1 MKTIGIKLAD
11 GSFYPVLED
20 NKPSEKQLE
29 LTTAHNNQTKVMVDL
44 YRSATCSMDDAEYVD
59 SLQIENLNA
68 RPNGEADIKFSVS
81 LDEDNKLSAKI
92 VDSETGNESN
102 TNITLVSRT
111 LELLM
116 NMELMILK
124 KNKGKAP
131 GRLQRP
137 VHLPQVVYLLPLL
150 P

>member
-20 NKPSEKQLE
+20 NTPSEKNLE

-59 SLQIENLNA
+59 SLQIENLVA

-81 LDEDNKLSAKI
+81 LDEDNQLSAKI

-102 TNITLVSRT
+102 TSAYAKRH
-111 LELLM
+111 
-116 NMELMILK
+116 
-124 KNKGKAP
+124 
-131 GRLQRP
+131 R
-137 VHLPQVVYLLPLL
+137 
-150 P
+150 

>member
-92 VDSETGNESN
+92 VDSETGN
-102 TNITLVSRT
+102 
-111 LELLM
+111 
-116 NMELMILK
+116 
-124 KNKGKAP
+124 
-131 GRLQRP
+131 
-137 VHLPQVVYLLPLL
+137 
-150 P
+150 